1 MFSQSIMRSTKQLV
15 IILISIST
23 LFTTCYAFIEGL
35 YCGRQNCY
43 DGIYYFI
50 IYKTICQL
58 IEGLTT
64 FYKLTFNI
72 NIN

>member
-1 MFSQSIMRSTKQLV
+1 MFSQSIMRSTKLLI
-15 IILISIST
+15 IILISFSA
-23 LFTTCYAFIEGL
+23 LFTTCFAFIEGL

-50 IYKTICQL
+50 IYKTTYQL

-64 FYKLTFNI
+64 FYMLFNF
-72 NIN
+72 